1 MRRKAVPPILLLA
14 LSLFVLATAQTEEP
28 IKIALVGPMSGD
40 LARMGRYM
48 REGAELAIS
57 EWNEKGGV
65 FGRKAEL
72 LVGDDQADPKQAVL
86 VAKRMVSEGV
96 FGVVGHFTSSTSI
109 PASGIYH
116 EAGILQITPA
126 STDPR
131 LTEQGFDNVFRTCG
145 RDDQQGR
152 VAAEFVLKT
161 LKAKRIAAVHDKT
174 PYGHGLAQAFRK
186 AVEGKGRRLLAYEAI
201 MQGERDFTELVERL
215 KPLRLDVLY
224 FGGLYREAGLLLR
237 QMREQGL
244 KAAFVSGDGVIGEE
258 FVRVA
263 GEKAALG
270 SYLTSYPDPKF
281 LPSAKVVIARY
292 EKRYG
297 PIGPYSLYTFD
308 ATSALLYAVEKAKP
322 KDGSKQELRKV
333 AQAFRAMTYVGAL
346 GSYRWDR
353 KGDIVGAPYVVYVT
367 KKGGNY
373 QGWFAQITGI
383 PKTAVRRET

>member
-1 MRRKAVPPILLLA
+1 MDRKALLPILFLA
-14 LSLFVLATAQTEEP
+14 LLILAAAPTGEP

-48 REGAELAIS
+48 REGAELAVS
-57 EWNEKGGV
+57 EWNEKGGI
-65 FGRKAEL
+65 FGRKVEL
-72 LVGDDQADPKQAVL
+72 LIGDDQADPKQAIL
-86 VAKRMVSEGV
+86 VAKRMVREGV
-96 FGVVGHFTSSTSI
+96 FGIVGHFTSSASI
-109 PASGIYH
+109 PASRIYY
-116 EAGILQITPA
+116 EAGIPQITPA

-152 VAAEFVLKT
+152 VAAEFVLKH
-161 LKAKRIAAVHDKT
+161 LKARRIAAVHDKT
-174 PYGHGLAQAFRK
+174 PYGYGLAEAFRK

-201 MQGERDFTELVERL
+201 MQGERDFAALVERL

-224 FGGLYREAGLLLR
+224 FGGFSREAGLLLK
-237 QMREQGL
+237 QMRERGL
-244 KAAFVSGDGVIGEE
+244 EAAFVSGDGVIGEE

-270 SYLTSYPDPKF
+270 SFLTSYPDPKF
-281 LPSAKVVIARY
+281 LPSATAVIARY

-308 ATSALLYAVEKAKP
+308 ATSALLHAIEQAKP

-333 AQAFRAMTYVGAL
+333 VKALRAMTYAGAL
-346 GSYRWDR
+346 GSLRWDK
-353 KGDIVGAPYVVYVT
+353 KGDVVGAPYVVYVT
-367 KKGGNY
+367 REGGNY

-383 PKTAVRRET
+383 PKTAGRREE

>member
-1 MRRKAVPPILLLA
+1 MGRKALPPILSLVLG
-14 LSLFVLATAQTEEP
+14 LFVLAMTQAKEP
-28 IKIALVGPMSGD
+28 IRIALVGPMSGD

-48 REGAELAIS
+48 REGALLAVS

-65 FGRKAEL
+65 LGRKVEL
-72 LVGDDQADPKQAVL
+72 LVGDDQADPKQAVI
-86 VAKRMVSEGV
+86 VAKQMVKEGV
-96 FGVVGHFTSSTSI
+96 FGVVGHFTSSASI
-109 PASGIYH
+109 PASAIYQ

-145 RDDQQGR
+145 RDDQQGQ
-152 VAAEFVLKT
+152 VAAEFVLGT

-174 PYGHGLAQAFRK
+174 PYGRGLAEAFSK
-186 AVEGKGRRLLAYEAI
+186 AVERKGRRLLAYEAI
-201 MQGERDFTELVERL
+201 MQGEKDFEPLLERL
-215 KPLRLDVLY
+215 KSLRLDVLY
-224 FGGLYREAGLLLR
+224 FGGIYREAGLLLK

-244 KAAFVSGDGVIGEE
+244 ETTFVSGDGVIGEE

-281 LPSAKVVIARY
+281 LPKAKAVIARY

-308 ATSALLYAVEKAKP
+308 ATSALLHAIEKAKP
-322 KDGSKQELRKV
+322 KDGSKRELKKV
-333 AQAFRAMTYVGAL
+333 SRALRAMTYVGAL
-346 GSYRWDR
+346 GSFRWDK
-353 KGDIVGAPYVVYVT
+353 KGDVVGAPYVVYVT

-373 QGWFAQITGI
+373 QGWFAQITGLS
-383 PKTAVRRET
+383 KTAVRREE